1 MRQDWELRDMWQH
14 GYQAMYGLS
23 YRTARSLTTKDI
35 EQLSLCR
42 SDEARRLLL
51 GVSHVSQA

>member
-51 GVSHVSQA
+51 GVSQ